1 MIEVTV
7 LNYLKEAFP
16 TTPVEMEI
24 QQGIGD
30 EFILIE
36 KTGSNKSAFRVN
48 SDVLSR
54 STIAVQSWAGSLYR
68 AMSLNDEVVEAM
80 LGITS
85 IKEVSE
91 VELNSDYNYTDTET
105 KHYRY
110 QAVFDLV
117 HY

>member
-16 TTPVEMEI
+16 NTKVVMEI
-24 QQGIGD
+24 VPGLGD

-36 KTGSNKSAFRVN
+36 KTGSGR
-48 SDVLSR
+48 SDRLDR
-54 STIAVQSWAGSLYR
+54 STFAVQSWSSSMYG
-68 AMSLNDEVVEAM
+68 AMLLNEQVVEAM

-85 IKEVSE
+85 IKEVSS

-105 KHYRY
+105 KHPRY

>member
-7 LNYLKEAFP
+7 LNYLKTAFP
-16 TTPVEMEI
+16 NTTVVMEI
-24 QQGIGD
+24 TPGIGD
-30 EFILIE
+30 EFILLE
-36 KTGSNKSAFRVN
+36 KTGSGR
-48 SDVLSR
+48 SDKLNR
-54 STIAVQSWAGSLYR
+54 STFAVQSWAGSLYR
-68 AMSLNDEVVEAM
+68 AMTLNNEVVEAM

-85 IKEVSE
+85 IKEVSA